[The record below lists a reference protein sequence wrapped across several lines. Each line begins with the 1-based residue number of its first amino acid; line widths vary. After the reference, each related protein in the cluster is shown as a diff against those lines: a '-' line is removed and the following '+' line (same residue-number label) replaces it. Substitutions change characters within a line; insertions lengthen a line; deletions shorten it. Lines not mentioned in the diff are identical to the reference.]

1 MRKIMNTENTTNDLE
16 EFPETPI
23 NAKAEDV
30 AENQYTEDG
39 AKSINSMYRVP
50 MNVQVVIGQTNMT
63 VAELMTMSRG
73 MVIELDR
80 KVGEQ
85 VEVMINDRVVARG
98 DLVDVGSGT
107 VGVNIKEIVK
117 EFVEKT
123 EN

>member
-1 MRKIMNTENTTNDLE
+1 MNTENTTNDLE

>member
-1 MRKIMNTENTTNDLE
+1 MTTENTTNDLE
-16 EFPETPI
+16 EFAETPI

-30 AENQYTEDG
+30 VENKYTEDG